1 MSSFPRI
8 RGLLALA
15 AVSAL
20 LPAPVPAQKP
30 PESGSSLGVRRFVR
44 PEQPNIA
51 GMRERWAASDLV
63 ILGRVVDER
72 AELAA
77 DKSTVW
83 THYTLE
89 VLQVFKHAGSGPEPK
104 SLNITVEG
112 GNVAD
117 GELVLSVVN
126 EVFPPLPWV
135 REHVFFLRQNEDGGY
150 RPLGGAQGVFRH
162 DAQGLM
168 RCHLPKP
175 SWDFLCRSRDG
186 TKWEDLI
193 KDMRDKY

>member
-30 PESGSSLGVRRFVR
+30 PEGGSSLGVRRFVR

-89 VLQVFKHAGSGPEPK
+89 VLQVFKHASSGPEPK

-135 REHVFFLRQNEDGGY
+135 REHVFFRRQNEDGGY
-150 RPLGGAQGVFRH
+150 RLLGGAQGVFRH

-168 RCHLPKP
+168 RCHLPRP